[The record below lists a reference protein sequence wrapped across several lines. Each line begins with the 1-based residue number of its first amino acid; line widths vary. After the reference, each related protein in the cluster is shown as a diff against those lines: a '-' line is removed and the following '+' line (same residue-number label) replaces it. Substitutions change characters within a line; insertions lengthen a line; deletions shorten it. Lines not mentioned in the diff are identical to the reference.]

1 MAEVLSG
8 HGCTW
13 TFDAGAV
20 RIRHERS
27 LKVPKLLQVLGERT
41 IPYTALAGVSLSPG
55 RKGTVVLRL
64 TPRQG
69 ADPLMI
75 AAAGQLK
82 ESADPYRLVLP
93 TEREMLAEYYAEEIR
108 RAIEDP
114 GPAPRC
120 LVAGPP
126 VPRMFKGWDG
136 QASFD
141 GETVRFQWFWSG
153 ASGVKY
159 RAGDQAF
166 PIARI
171 EGVEWRSPEVF
182 DGHLRLRLRGVD
194 SPGDPAKDPASVVF
208 GMGTGLTHESLP
220 FAAAVVYA
228 IDAARA
234 GQDPRAALGPGTGRA
249 QPGPASAP
257 GSDTDPEPEAERDTR
272 PYWDPADVA
281 ERIRTLGELHQAG
294 LLTDEEFRAK
304 KAELLSRL

>member
-1 MAEVLSG
+1 MLIGQS
-8 HGCTW
+8 CTW
-13 TFDAGAV
+13 TFEAGAV

-41 IPYTALAGVSLSPG
+41 IPYTALAQVSLSPG
-55 RKGTVVLRL
+55 KKGTVVLRAV
-64 TPRQG
+64 PRQG

-82 ESADPYRLVLP
+82 EAADPYRLVLP
-93 TEREMLAEYYAEEIR
+93 AEREMLAEYYAEEIR
-108 RAIEDP
+108 RSIENP
-114 GPAPRC
+114 GPAARC

-153 ASGVKY
+153 ASSVKY
-159 RAGDQAF
+159 RASDQAF
-166 PIARI
+166 PISQI

-182 DGHLRLRLRGVD
+182 DGHLRLRIRGMD
-194 SPGDPAKDPASVVF
+194 PPGDPAKDPASVVF

-228 IDAARA
+228 IDAARTDR
-234 GQDPRAALGPGTGRA
+234 DPGAALGSGTGPA
-249 QPGPASAP
+249 LEPGPASAT
-257 GSDTDPEPEAERDTR
+257 GSSADPEPEAERDTR

-281 ERIRTLGELHQAG
+281 ERIRTLGELHRAG
-294 LLTDEEFRAK
+294 LLTDEEFQTK
-304 KAELLSRL
+304 KAELLARL